1 MTSFPQ
7 LTPEQEDKLFAMKIE
22 WQRQKDYRD
31 RKWGGDPEKFD
42 AGLGSYLTIGEEFS
56 Q

>member
-31 RKWGGDPEKFD
+31 RSTEWVRDDKGGRMYVDISEVF
-42 AGLGSYLTIGEEFS
+42 G